1 MGRTSDARE
10 RLLEAMM
17 ELIWVGSYGS
27 TSVDQICERAE
38 VKKGSFYHFFES
50 KHALAMAAI
59 EHGWETF
66 RLELDQAFSASKPP
80 EQRLAEWIKQLIK
93 EQVEMKAKHGRVLGC
108 PIHTLGTEIGPM
120 DDIFQKVLKNKLALY
135 LRYLESA
142 IRDAHAEGV
151 VHAPDASAKAKI
163 VFAYSEGLLAHA
175 RIWDDL
181 SVLDSLK
188 DGVWDILR
196 LEQVLETA

>member
-10 RLLEAMM
+10 RLMEAMM
-17 ELIWVGSYGS
+17 ELIWVGSFGT
-27 TSVDQICERAE
+27 TSVDHICERAE

-66 RLELDQAFSASKPP
+66 RVQLNEAFSASRPP
-80 EQRLAEWIKQLIK
+80 VERLHAWIKQLK
-93 EQVEMKAKHGRVLGC
+93 EEQVEMQKKHGRVLGC
-108 PIHTLGTEIGPM
+108 PIHTLGTEVGPM
-120 DDIFQKVLKNKLALY
+120 DDIFQKVLKGKLGQY

-151 VHAPDASAKAKI
+151 VHAPDASVKAKI
-163 VFAYSEGLLAHA
+163 VFSYSEGLLAHA
-175 RIWDDL
+175 RIWNDL
-181 SVLDSLK
+181 SILDSLEE
-188 DGVWDILR
+188 GVRDILR
-196 LEQVLETA
+196 LDQVLAPA

>member
-1 MGRTSDARE
+1 
-10 RLLEAMM
+10 M

-196 LEQVLETA
+196 LEPVLETA

>member
-1 MGRTSDARE
+1 MGRTSEARE

-17 ELIWVGSYGS
+17 ELIWVGSFGS

-66 RLELDQAFSASKPP
+66 KVELDQAFSASKPP
-80 EQRLAEWIKQLIK
+80 VERLEAWIQQLIK
-93 EQVEMKAKHGRVLGC
+93 EQVAMKTKHGRVLGC
-108 PIHTLGTEIGPM
+108 PIHTLGTEVGPM
-120 DDIFQKVLKNKLALY
+120 DDIFQKVLKGKLDLY

-142 IRDAHAEGV
+142 IRDAHAEGAV
-151 VHAPDASAKAKI
+151 KAPDASAKAKI
-163 VFAYSEGLLAHA
+163 VFSYSEGLLAHA

-181 SVLDSLK
+181 GILNSLNA
-188 DGVWDILR
+188 GVRDILR
-196 LEQVLETA
+196 LDKAEVSS